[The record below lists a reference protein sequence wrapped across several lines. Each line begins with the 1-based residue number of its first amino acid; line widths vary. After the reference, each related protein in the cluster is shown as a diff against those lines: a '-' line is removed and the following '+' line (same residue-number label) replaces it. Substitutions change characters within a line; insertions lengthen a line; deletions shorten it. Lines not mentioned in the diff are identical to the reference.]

1 MWTWR
6 KSCKSSRKEQ
16 KIERGGGAVAVCV
29 LYMCVSQ
36 DMLCAVSST
45 SQHLT
50 KFNPKTTKRNQRHRD
65 THRLEYRHNVW
76 ENSFSPFS
84 CTRLAPSSL
93 TISTVC
99 MPVHTYSFPS
109 LEGELQALDAGAVLG
124 CTCVA
129 VLGALPEL
137 SFSSVQAVPMARTT
151 RPDSPSKSKHCK

>member
-1 MWTWR
+1 MQ
-6 KSCKSSRKEQ
+6 EQ
-16 KIERGGGAVAVCV
+16 QKRAEKLRGVVAVCV

-36 DMLCAVSST
+36 DMLCAASSAA
-45 SQHLT
+45 QHLT
-50 KFNPKTTKRNQRHRD
+50 KDHPKTTERRQRHRE
-65 THRLEYRHNVW
+65 THTGWSVKRHNVW
-76 ENSFSPFS
+76 ESSFSPYS

-99 MPVHTYSFPS
+99 MPVRTYSFPS

-124 CTCVA
+124 CTCVV

>member
-16 KIERGGGAVAVCV
+16 KIERGRWLCVYCTCVCLRICCVQLV
-29 LYMCVSQ
+29 LRRNTWQ
-36 DMLCAVSST
+36 NST
-45 SQHLT
+45 QNLQNRIKDTETHTGLSI
-50 KFNPKTTKRNQRHRD
+50 KRHD
-65 THRLEYRHNVW
+65 VW